1 MNVKYLL
8 FFLLMGG
15 MISCQSS
22 DEYSEETQEPKKE
35 QEEESTCQAW
45 QDFVSR
51 SERNVLLDFSYA
63 GYKRGEMAP
72 PDIWTLGYK
81 KYDITKYGAVPD
93 DGKSDRAAFMR
104 VLEEIGINHNPN
116 ARAIIYFPEGE
127 FVLYDENDKV
137 DGKSETMQI
146 RAGNLVL
153 KGAGRAKTS
162 IVMKAPYQP
171 LEGLDY
177 AGPMIEFK
185 HWSGFTPELSD
196 IVGDAVKGSF
206 SIEVASASGLSAGD
220 WVCLKLE
227 DNSPELIAQE
237 LKPYAV
243 SAQMT
248 QLRNKGVQVYDI
260 HQVKSVRGNKVTF
273 FEPLL
278 YGVEKKWKWKLCRYN
293 YYENIGIED
302 MSFYG
307 NAPKEFIHDQW
318 AINSAYKPIN
328 FHRIAN
334 SWVRRVDFYSVSESV
349 TFTECANVS
358 AYDIRIGGNRGH
370 CAVHTSGSS
379 RVLIADVVDE
389 GESSTMKDAGQWHA
403 VGVSKHSLGTVIKNC
418 IWGRDTNF
426 ESHATQPR
434 ATLIDGC
441 SGGFIHFHQG
451 GATDQLPNHLDDL
464 TLWNFKATYVLPG
477 EAVEWK
483 WWNEERDWKFLPPTI
498 VGFHGAGVQF
508 VASQVKIDQDHGK
521 AVTPWSLYE
530 AQLQR
535 RLGYLPDISYLK

>member
-1 MNVKYLL
+1 
-8 FFLLMGG
+8 
-15 MISCQSS
+15 
-22 DEYSEETQEPKKE
+22 
-35 QEEESTCQAW
+35 
-45 QDFVSR
+45 
-51 SERNVLLDFSYA
+51 
-63 GYKRGEMAP
+63 
-72 PDIWTLGYK
+72 
-81 KYDITKYGAVPD
+81 
-93 DGKSDRAAFMR
+93 
-104 VLEEIGINHNPN
+104 
-116 ARAIIYFPEGE
+116 
-127 FVLYDENDKV
+127 
-137 DGKSETMQI
+137 MQI

-334 SWVRRVDFYSVSESV
+334 SWVRRVDFYSVSEAV

-418 IWGRDTNF
+418 VWGRDTNF

-441 SGGFIHFHQG
+441 SGGFIQFHQG

-498 VGFHGAGVQF
+498 VGFHGADVQF